1 MSLSPLAAKL
11 QAHSTLLSSQREL
24 LERVLFQIEFNGFQ
38 HIHLIGGTGAG
49 KTTLTLVLAELL
61 SDTMNLAYFA
71 AQPDMTTAQCQKL
84 LLQQW
89 FGQGEFDANFMA
101 LLEQPQ
107 QQPLVWILDGQGSLP
122 LSCLSMLRAHPIHII
137 TTGPNALP
145 DADLNLAIAP
155 LTEAEAEQLL
165 PVQMLQTRSAA
176 ERLQM
181 AAGNLHRLLEPEVIQ
196 EQSDSKPV
204 ALLAQKY
211 RTASLVLAVLGV
223 VAILMFWWL
232 PQPSEPEAVVAD
244 NQPRPALESWRP
256 AEPVIAEVAEVEA
269 LPANEPVPLPED
281 ETVAWVLPEPE
292 PEPEPEPATAQSVLT
307 TQGGT
312 TEPAATNEPTISLSQ
327 TNHEEH
333 TAEVALDA
341 ITDAGV
347 QPSWQHDEAA
357 LLAMN
362 DSDYAL
368 QLGAFA
374 NLNAAIAL
382 RQSYP
387 ELAVLIY
394 QRQLN
399 GQSQW
404 VVVLA
409 PYATANQARA
419 MRAELPARLRAETPF
434 IKAMQQV
441 WQEIH
446 AVQLA
451 QGSRRQ

>member
-223 VAILMFWWL
+223 IAILMFWWL

-292 PEPEPEPATAQSVLT
+292 PEPATAQSVLA

-446 AVQLA
+446 AVQPA

>member
-11 QAHSTLLSSQREL
+11 QAHSTLLPSQREL

-89 FGQGEFDANFMA
+89 FGLGEFDANFME

-155 LTEAEAEQLL
+155 LTETEAEQLL

-176 ERLQM
+176 ERLQV
-181 AAGNLHRLLEPEVIQ
+181 AAGNLHRLLEPEVVP
-196 EQSDSKPV
+196 EQSDNKPV

-232 PQPSEPEAVVAD
+232 PQPSEPDAVVAD
-244 NQPRPALESWRP
+244 NQPRPVLGAWRP

-269 LPANEPVPLPED
+269 SSANEPVLLPED
-281 ETVAWVLPEPE
+281 ETLAWVLPEPE
-292 PEPEPEPATAQSVLT
+292 PEPQSVHA
-307 TQGGT
+307 TQSGSADT
-312 TEPAATNEPTISLSQ
+312 SEPTISLSQ
-327 TNHEEH
+327 TNNEEQA
-333 TAEVALDA
+333 AEVAVGA
-341 ITDAGV
+341 VTSAEAP
-347 QPSWQHDEAA
+347 PSWQHDEAA

-362 DSDYAL
+362 DSDYGV

-374 NLNAAIAL
+374 NLNAALAV
-382 RQSYP
+382 RQTYP
-387 ELAVLIY
+387 ELPVLIY

-404 VVVLA
+404 VVLLA

-446 AVQLA
+446 AAQPA